1 MTLVG
6 GDPRLVASA
15 IALSR
20 ATTRVIRQNLFWAF
34 AYNVVLIPVAMGVLY
49 PAFGITINPAFA
61 AAAMALSSV
70 SVVTNS
76 LRLRRVDVRPRTV
89 DASYTGRVTQQ
100 PPGASRIEVPPDPRD
115 LPGAFPHRLRVDV
128 RFGDTDAMG
137 HANNSRFL
145 TYCESARIAYWEA
158 VTGEPFALATHG
170 QQESMILAEIR
181 VTFRAQAY
189 FGDELTVE
197 SRVARIGR
205 TSFTLEHRI
214 TAGRLRPRPG
224 PAGRGRRR
232 GPGPVRLRGRPA
244 APDPRRAGRPDRG
257 LRGTPAPRPEAL
269 ARPGSAATPR
279 TGGRS

>member
-1 MTLVG
+1 M
-6 GDPRLVASA
+6 
-15 IALSR
+15 
-20 ATTRVIRQNLFWAF
+20 
-34 AYNVVLIPVAMGVLY
+34 
-49 PAFGITINPAFA
+49 
-61 AAAMALSSV
+61 
-70 SVVTNS
+70 
-76 LRLRRVDVRPRTV
+76 
-89 DASYTGRVTQQ
+89 TQQ

-115 LPGAFPHRLRVDV
+115 LPGEFPHRLRVHV

-214 TAGRLRPRPG
+214 TAGETSVGHARLVATAEGVQVLYDYADGRPREIPSDVVTQLE
-224 PAGRGRRR
+224 AFE
-232 GPGPVRLRGRPA
+232 GRP
-244 APDPRRAGRPDRG
+244 
-257 LRGTPAPRPEAL
+257 LR
-269 ARPGSAATPR
+269 S
-279 TGGRS
+279 